1 MTEIGN
7 LWESGTPKEIVPGVW
22 AWENCMQVPEGI
34 IDSMNEEVDE
44 WKREI
49 QEEGKRD
56 GQYQTAVASGYTG
69 PIRFAPEDDFK
80 KNVNHQYLMQIQKNT
95 MNKVAQYIEMYPD
108 LEEEIGWFES
118 YQYISYKPPKHMKYH
133 SDNHAVRNPDTGFMY
148 VTPYLR
154 RITCLTYLNDDFRGG
169 ALDFRYWQEYGP
181 YKPPAGTTVIMPSGF
196 LWSHATTPLLNG
208 RKVAFLVAINSGT
221 NYDAWIQTP
230 DRENM
235 AGREFM

>member
-1 MTEIGN
+1 MKN
-7 LWESGTPKEIVPGVW
+7 LWKQVEPKQIVPGVW
-22 AWENCMQVPEGI
+22 AWEKCMEVPEGI
-34 IDSMNEEVDE
+34 IDSMNKEVDD
-44 WKREI
+44 WKKRI
-49 QEEGKRD
+49 EEGKRE
-56 GQYQTAVASGYTG
+56 GMSQYLTAVASGYTG

-80 KNVNHQYLMQIQKNT
+80 EKVNHQYLSQIQSNT
-95 MNKVAQYIEMYPD
+95 MNKVAEYIKMYPD

-154 RITCLTYLNDDFRGG
+154 RITCLTYLNDDFKGG
-169 ALDFRYWQEYGP
+169 ALDFRYWKDYKP

-221 NYDAWIQTP
+221 NYDAYIQGD
-230 DRENM
+230 DRDF
-235 AGREFM
+235 AAIREFM

>member
-1 MTEIGN
+1 MKN
-7 LWESGTPKEIVPGVW
+7 LWKEVEPKQVVPGVW
-22 AWENCMQVPEGI
+22 AWENCMKVPEGI
-34 IDSMNEEVDE
+34 IDSMNKEVDD
-44 WKREI
+44 WKKKI
-49 QEEGKRD
+49 EEGKRD
-56 GQYQTAVASGYTG
+56 GSSQFQTAVASGYTG

-80 KNVNHQYLMQIQKNT
+80 EKVNHQYLSQIQSNT
-95 MNKVAQYIEMYPD
+95 MNKVAEYIKIYPD

-154 RITCLTYLNDDFRGG
+154 RITCLTYLNDNFQGG
-169 ALDFRYWQEYGP
+169 ALDFRYWKDYKP

-221 NYDAWIQTP
+221 NYDAYIQGD
-230 DRENM
+230 DRDF
-235 AGREFM
+235 AAIREFM

>member
-1 MTEIGN
+1 MKN
-7 LWESGTPKEIVPGVW
+7 LWKSVEPKEIVPGVW
-22 AWENCMQVPEGI
+22 AWESCMEVPEGI
-34 IDSMNEEVDE
+34 IDSMNKEVDD
-44 WKREI
+44 WKKKI
-49 QEEGKRD
+49 EEGKRE
-56 GQYQTAVASGYTG
+56 GSSQYQTAVASGYTG

-80 KNVNHQYLMQIQKNT
+80 EKVNHQYLSQIQSNT
-95 MNKVAQYIEMYPD
+95 MNKVAEYIKMYPD

-154 RITCLTYLNDDFRGG
+154 RITCLTYLNDNFQGG
-169 ALDFRYWQEYGP
+169 ALDFRYWKNYKP

-221 NYDAWIQTP
+221 NYDAYIQGD
-230 DRENM
+230 DRDFS
-235 AGREFM
+235 AIREFM

>member
-1 MTEIGN
+1 MKN
-7 LWESGTPKEIVPGVW
+7 LWKEVEPKQVVPGVW
-22 AWENCMQVPEGI
+22 AWENSMEVPEGI
-34 IDSMNEEVDE
+34 IDSMNKEVDD
-44 WKREI
+44 WKKKI
-49 QEEGKRD
+49 EEGKRD
-56 GQYQTAVASGYTG
+56 GSSQFQTAVASGYTG

-80 KNVNHQYLMQIQKNT
+80 EKVNHQYLSQIQSNT
-95 MNKVAQYIEMYPD
+95 MNKVAEYIKMYPD

-154 RITCLTYLNDDFRGG
+154 RITCLTYLNDDFQGG
-169 ALDFRYWQEYGP
+169 ALDFRYWKDYKP
-181 YKPPAGTTVIMPSGF
+181 YKPPAGTTVIMPSSF

-221 NYDAWIQTP
+221 NYDAYIQGD
-230 DRENM
+230 DRDFS
-235 AGREFM
+235 AIREFM

>member
-1 MTEIGN
+1 MKN
-7 LWESGTPKEIVPGVW
+7 LWKEVEPKQVVPGVW
-22 AWENCMQVPEGI
+22 AWENCMEVPEGI
-34 IDSMNEEVDE
+34 IDSMNKEVDD
-44 WKREI
+44 WKKKI
-49 QEEGKRD
+49 EEGKRD
-56 GQYQTAVASGYTG
+56 GSSQFQTAVASGYTG

-80 KNVNHQYLMQIQKNT
+80 EKVNHQYLSQIQSNT
-95 MNKVAQYIEMYPD
+95 MNKVAEYIKIYPD

-154 RITCLTYLNDDFRGG
+154 RITCLTYLNDNFQGG
-169 ALDFRYWQEYGP
+169 ALDFRYWKDYKP

-221 NYDAWIQTP
+221 NYDAYIQGD
-230 DRENM
+230 DRDF
-235 AGREFM
+235 AAIREFM